1 MTRLARISGRL
12 LRYFGAMDP
21 ARKRRV
27 RLVVAL
33 TTALLLAGALAYTSF
48 SAANEAI
55 TPSKLLAGSQTGK
68 EYRLTGKVVNGSITD
83 IPGGKN
89 FRVRD
94 RNGTASVKVRY
105 VGAIPDPFRDGRE
118 IVITVKKSGDGFVGQ
133 KDSLVTKCPSKFT
146 QKPKTT

>member
-1 MTRLARISGRL
+1 
-12 LRYFGAMDP
+12 LRYLVAMDP

-33 TTALLLAGALAYTSF
+33 TAAFLLAGALVYTSF
-48 SAANEAI
+48 SAANEAV
-55 TPSKLLAGSQTGK
+55 TPSKLSKTAQEGK

-94 RNGTASVKVRY
+94 RNGTGSVPVTY

-118 IVITVKKSGDGFVGQ
+118 IVITVRKHGNSFVGE

-146 QKPKTT
+146 QKPKT